1 MNIKY
6 RKLVNYDRN
15 VKGNVRIFKYVVMYL
30 QNIIGSVYSIKRGYY
45 KGKEKINMQIIRI
58 KIRI

>member
-15 VKGNVRIFKYVVMYL
+15 VKGNVRIFNYVVMYL